1 MIIHN
6 VEQGTDEWHNLR
18 IGIPTASQFDSLVT
32 SEGEPS
38 KQIEGIINEKVA
50 NVIAGKVL
58 ESWDGNKWTERGH
71 ELEPLASA
79 HYEFIY
85 DDRKVE
91 TVGFVTDAEKTCGCS
106 PDRLVNDDGLLEIKC
121 PMPKTHIDYLI
132 SGKLPTTY
140 FQQVQGQ
147 LMITGRDWCDFMSYH
162 PDLPELIVRVER
174 DDEFIE
180 KLKARI
186 DYFNAEVK
194 KRVEIITNR

>member
-6 VEQGTDEWHNLR
+6 VEQGTDEWHSLR

-32 SEGEPS
+32 SKGEPS

-71 ELEPLASA
+71 ELEPLAST

-91 TVGFVTDAEKTCGCS
+91 TVGFVTNAEKTCGCS

-132 SGKLPTTY
+132 AGKLPTTY

-147 LMITGRDWCDFMSYH
+147 LMITGRRWCDFMSYH